1 MTKYSLVIHYKNHQT
16 KIAMPTEDM
25 NKIRELA
32 IDSFFEARM
41 NSIDYMTVIENTK
54 PIKIKGIIDID
65 QVMNGKTR
73 FYWES
78 TRGRREINRNGTLR
92 NPKSR

>member
-16 KIAMPTEDM
+16 KIPMPTGDM

-32 IDSFFEARM
+32 IDSYFEARM

-54 PIKIKGIIDID
+54 PTVKIRGIIDID

-92 NPKSR
+92 R